1 MSKVISNDGK
11 KNGSQTVSVKN
22 TRRRRNRRSRRKQT
36 IPAAFVV
43 SNRKQS
49 TFEIISQSVDKIR
62 IRGRDLVI
70 PTPSELV
77 SGPVP
82 NQIFLAV
89 PSNPIYWTGTRIS
102 KIASAYQ
109 MFRPERFEVR
119 YFPQV
124 AVTNPG
130 NVIYGTLYSD
140 STADPS
146 SLQQILATSNGGGV
160 CQCYKE
166 FTSTVNC
173 SRKLLQMEMYDI
185 VGNPSA
191 VSNNPFFW
199 VAHYSGATSSSAQA
213 PGWVEV
219 EWSYTLTAGISGP
232 NNQGNSIV
240 KADISQVTQYVQSN
254 PQSLYA
260 SDPRLGIIPFGVV
273 LGVLKK
279 LGRPLMKHVGIL
291 LLNGA
296 RSGTVRYGVGKVL
309 TYVANNI
316 LRQNANTSS
325 VVDDDGQ
332 IVELDDDTMV
342 VAYES
347 GTIQGTQP
355 TGPTPIVC
363 DTFKDLTISADVTF
377 VPSSGSESTSSWT
390 DPGKTVGKYKHD
402 ITVPGSEP
410 HMVLALNY
418 TITET
423 SIGLELSTIT
433 PAEGYSGT
441 IYAKLTLAVS
451 YQSGTTTQYTF
462 DKILWIETRE
472 VSETTTIP
480 FAVIKQTE

>member
-1 MSKVISNDGK
+1 MSKVAQNDSK
-11 KNGSQTVSVKN
+11 KNGSQITQTKN
-22 TRRRRNRRSRRKQT
+22 QRRRRNRRSRRKQT

-49 TFEIISQSVDKIR
+49 NFEIISQSVDKIR

-70 PTPSELV
+70 PTPSELI

-199 VAHYSGATSSSAQA
+199 VAHYSGATASSAQA

-240 KADISQVTQYVQSN
+240 KADISQVAQYVQSN

-260 SDPRLGIIPFGVV
+260 ADPRLGIIPFGVV

-309 TYVANNI
+309 TYVANNV
-316 LRQNANTSS
+316 LRQNSSTSS

-347 GTIQGTQP
+347 GTIQGSTQS
-355 TGPTPIVC
+355 GPAPIGC
-363 DTFKDLTISADVTF
+363 DTFKDLTLTADITF
-377 VPSSGSESTSSWT
+377 VPRSGSESTASWS
-390 DPGKTVGKYKHD
+390 DPGRTVGKYKHE

-418 TITET
+418 EVSDT
-423 SIGLELSTIT
+423 SIGLELSTVT
-433 PAEGYSGT
+433 PAEGYTGT
-441 IYAKLTLAVS
+441 IYATLSMSVS
-451 YQSGTTTQYTF
+451 YQSGTTIQYRF
-462 DKILWIETRE
+462 DKVLWIETRE
-472 VSETTTIP
+472 INEVTTIP
-480 FAVIKQTE
+480 YAAIKQTN